1 MGHLKG
7 YGLKFPALSCS
18 ACISLAAFPPGDW
31 TFPIYKPRAV
41 KKKKSL
47 DFKDK
52 DTMRDLLMADAEKRT
67 SAIVISLLVMIV
79 IL

>member
-1 MGHLKG
+1 MDHLKG

-41 KKKKSL
+41 KKKSL

-52 DTMRDLLMADAEKRT
+52 DTMRDLLMADAEKGT
-67 SAIVISLLVMIV
+67 SAIVISLLVMLV